1 LNLVFWILAL
11 GLRYG
16 LSIPVLVQKDEA
28 EVDNQDDYT
37 PVIAIINAYESGIC
51 QFSYLI
57 ILLIGSYLNDIVNR
71 KRFLQGILLVKQQG
85 QIIRA
90 KTMNERTQK
99 AFLENILPPSLVGEL
114 QVQQKDPLT
123 ASAYRRVK
131 SLSKSHVGV
140 SMLFADL
147 VGFTAFS
154 SQVDPFKVMSFLND
168 LFNVFDGLCDQYNV
182 YKLET
187 IGDCYVA
194 TVGLM
199 TGKTMSRR
207 LHDADAKSTPSF
219 LKEQESM
226 RGKEAVANG
235 RDLVGFAKAM
245 LMESR
250 QVVKPEV
257 NTPAIMRI
265 GIHTGS
271 CISGI
276 IGTKNFRFCLFGDM
290 VSTAAEM
297 ETKGTADYIHASQDI
312 VDLVPEEAWQ
322 KHQNDSVKK
331 QTYLLCV

>member
-1 LNLVFWILAL
+1 
-11 GLRYG
+11 
-16 LSIPVLVQKDEA
+16 
-28 EVDNQDDYT
+28 
-37 PVIAIINAYESGIC
+37 
-51 QFSYLI
+51 
-57 ILLIGSYLNDIVNR
+57 LNDIVNR
-71 KRFLQGILLVKQQG
+71 KRFLQRILLVKQQG

-194 TVGLM
+194 TVGLV
-199 TGKTMSRR
+199 TGHLVSAQI
-207 LHDADAKSTPSF
+207 HDTDFSLRDPTTRSNSA
-219 LKEQESM
+219 
-226 RGKEAVANG
+226 ANG
-235 RDLVGFAKAM
+235 RDLVAFAKAM
-245 LMESR
+245 LSGSR
-250 QVVKPEV
+250 QVMKPVV

-265 GIHTGS
+265 GIHTGP

>member
-1 LNLVFWILAL
+1 
-11 GLRYG
+11 
-16 LSIPVLVQKDEA
+16 
-28 EVDNQDDYT
+28 
-37 PVIAIINAYESGIC
+37 
-51 QFSYLI
+51 
-57 ILLIGSYLNDIVNR
+57 
-71 KRFLQGILLVKQQG
+71 
-85 QIIRA
+85 
-90 KTMNERTQK
+90 MNERTQK

-245 LMESR
+245 LLESR

-276 IGTKNFRFCLFGDM
+276 IGTKNFKFCLFGDL

-297 ETKGTADYIHASQDI
+297 EKRGTSDCIHASQDL

-322 KHQNDSVKK
+322 KEKKNSIRNNQNDSAKK